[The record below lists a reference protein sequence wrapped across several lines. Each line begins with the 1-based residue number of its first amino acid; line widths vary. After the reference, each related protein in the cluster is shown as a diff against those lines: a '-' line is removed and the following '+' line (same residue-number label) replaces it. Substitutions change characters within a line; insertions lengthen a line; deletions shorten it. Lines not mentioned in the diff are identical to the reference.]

1 MNQNKQQSILDAA
14 LHLFAT
20 RGYDGTT
27 IPMIAREAKVG
38 TGTLYHYFKSKEEL
52 INYLFQ
58 SSVEKFKNTMIGD
71 FTSSAG
77 EVREQFRFLFFRM
90 VHFAK
95 EDINALLFI
104 DSHVNQYYLN
114 EKSNK
119 VFDDFLEV
127 LRELLENGK
136 DRGVICDLP
145 SDALIAIVYGAFVRL
160 YKVIQAGHLKETE
173 ELIQS
178 VEERCWKAIR
188 I

>member
-1 MNQNKQQSILDAA
+1 MTPNKQQSILDAA
-14 LHLFAT
+14 LKLFAN
-20 RGYDGTT
+20 RGYDGIT

-58 SSVEKFKNTMIGD
+58 SSVEKFKNTMLGN

-77 EVREQFRFLFFRM
+77 DVREQFRYLFFQM
-90 VHFAK
+90 VQFSK
-95 EDINALLFI
+95 ENHALLFI

-119 VFDDFLEV
+119 LFNDFLE
-127 LRELLENGK
+127 LLKELLENAK
-136 DRGVICDLP
+136 DRGFICNLP

-160 YKVIQAGHLKETE
+160 YKIIEAGQLEESE
-173 ELIQS
+173 ELIS
-178 VEERCWKAIR
+178 HFEERCWKAIR